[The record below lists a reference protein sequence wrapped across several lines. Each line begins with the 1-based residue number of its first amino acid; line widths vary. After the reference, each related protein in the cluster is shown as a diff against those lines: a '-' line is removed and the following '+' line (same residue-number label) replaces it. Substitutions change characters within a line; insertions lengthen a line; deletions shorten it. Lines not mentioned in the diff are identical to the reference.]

1 MFYLPRGIRFSIF
14 TVCLVGNNKTL
25 EKHRAW
31 FHNVD
36 ERKCKQM
43 TQILVKN
50 RGWNWLYS
58 VGTLF
63 TNSTFRKSLA
73 AEGGCVGMSCHGP
86 LAELPILLIFIWFLG
101 TVLEEH
107 SASAKVSGANRHL
120 GGVLFSWPRGIFDT
134 TPGWLP
140 VCWRYYHWDKQ
151 HFLLSQIKVKCGC
164 QKPTS
169 RYPSYT
175 KYISCLPIHTSEESR
190 FALIVYQS

>member
-14 TVCLVGNNKTL
+14 TVCPVGNNKTL

-120 GGVLFSWPRGIFDT
+120 GGGSIQLTTRNIWHHTRLTPSLLKVLPLRQT
-134 TPGWLP
+134 TLPTLTNKSQVWLSKT
-140 VCWRYYHWDKQ
+140 Y
-151 HFLLSQIKVKCGC
+151 
-164 QKPTS
+164 
-169 RYPSYT
+169 
-175 KYISCLPIHTSEESR
+175 
-190 FALIVYQS
+190 